1 MLTDAELLRLRIARH
16 NYAEEVL
23 TSVVNNEP
31 LMRQVRESAEY
42 FGQGGKGIP
51 HEEVV
56 KKWRERRG
64 E

>member
-1 MLTDAELLRLRIARH
+1 MLTDAEMLRLRIARH
-16 NYAEEVL
+16 NYAEQVL
-23 TSVVNNEP
+23 TSVINNEP
-31 LMRQVRESAEY
+31 LMRQVHESAEY
-42 FGQGGKGIP
+42 FGKGGKGIP

>member
-23 TSVVNNEP
+23 TSVINNEP

-42 FGQGGKGIP
+42 FGRGGKGIP
-51 HEEVV
+51 HEQVLKEL
-56 KKWRERRG
+56 REKRG